1 MDTRLVKASGEQRL
15 MEWAPLVVE
24 CRSSKLSRK
33 EWCAQHGISE
43 RKYHYWQKRVFDC
56 AIIQRESTTMAI
68 QPQVEGSQFAELPAP
83 QETLL
88 ETLVTVASIRIGN
101 AAVELYSGADPG
113 TVKAICQALKSC

>member
-1 MDTRLVKASGEQRL
+1 MDTRLVKASGDQRL
-15 MEWAPLVVE
+15 MEWAQLVVE

-68 QPQVEGSQFAELPAP
+68 QPQAEGPQFAELPAP
-83 QETLL
+83 QETLP
-88 ETLVTVASIRIGN
+88 ETPVTVASIRIGN

-113 TVKAICQALKSC
+113 MVKAICQALKSC

>member
-15 MEWAPLVVE
+15 MEWAQLVVE

-68 QPQVEGSQFAELPAP
+68 MTSVSSPFNLGSRRLTDSGVSP
-83 QETLL
+83 
-88 ETLVTVASIRIGN
+88 LVRRI
-101 AAVELYSGADPG
+101 SR
-113 TVKAICQALKSC
+113 S